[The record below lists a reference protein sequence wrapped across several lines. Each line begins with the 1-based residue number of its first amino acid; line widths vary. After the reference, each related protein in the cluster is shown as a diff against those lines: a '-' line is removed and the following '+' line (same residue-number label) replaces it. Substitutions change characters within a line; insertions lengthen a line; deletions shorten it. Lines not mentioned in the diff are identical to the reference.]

1 MSCPQC
7 KTDDLSSHRPDCGY
21 HPDNFQTGEQQ
32 IIEGL
37 SARVTELREAM
48 KPFAELARGF
58 DYFSASDKLNL
69 AAGLTVADLR
79 KLRDAYDGADT

>member
-1 MSCPQC
+1 M
-7 KTDDLSSHRPDCGY
+7 TAND
-21 HPDNFQTGEQQ
+21 
-32 IIEGL
+32 IIERNAKC
-37 SARVTELREAM
+37 ARDLLDAGAEIERLRAAA

-79 KLRDAYDGADT
+79 KLRDAYDGVNN